1 PENIN
6 SPFYDSEADP
16 PHTNVRLMTP
26 YRIRAKWNGQEHAV
40 FTGYV
45 ERWPQ
50 LWDDEL
56 GSSPMEAVDGL
67 ATLSATRL
75 EGALSAEIIADNP
88 LAYWP
93 LDDGKLSRKAS
104 NKAPG
109 GEGNELD
116 AADNN
121 GGTGFFG
128 ADFDAAGEEGT
139 CWEQTIHSTL
149 TVSASSEH
157 GACLTGAL
165 NVQSPNDGILMEC
178 WAKVPATS
186 SNRNYVL
193 MALTAGSTR
202 ILTLGLN
209 S

>member
-1 PENIN
+1 
-6 SPFYDSEADP
+6 
-16 PHTNVRLMTP
+16 
-26 YRIRAKWNGQEHAV
+26 
-40 FTGYV
+40 
-45 ERWPQ
+45 Q

-109 GEGNELD
+109 GEGAELD

-149 TVSASSEH
+149 TPTEDSVN
-157 GACLTGAL
+157 GACLTGGLAVRSL
-165 NVQSPNDGILMEC
+165 NDGVLIEC
-178 WAKVPATS
+178 WAKIPKTT
-186 SNRNYVL
+186 NTRNYIL

-202 ILTLGLN
+202 ILTLGMNSAGGTANVSIELSSGGPGTLTSSTNTLN
-209 S
+209 DDKW